1 MFLGTP
7 HHGADLAAWAKFGST
22 IANIIKNVN
31 TDIVSVLKPR
41 SEVLATVQ
49 EGFHGLLRL
58 RQNEGS
64 EIAVTCFFEEL
75 PLRVVGKVIIT
86 VLACLIK

>member
-22 IANIIKNVN
+22 IANIIKKVN
-31 TDIVSVLKPR
+31 TDIVSVLKPK

-49 EGFHGLLRL
+49 DGFHGLLRL
-58 RQNEGS
+58 RKHEGS
-64 EIAVTCFFEEL
+64 EIAITCFFEEL
-75 PLRVVGKVIIT
+75 PTHVVGKVNIT